1 MTDAPQGTS
10 GRTALVIDDDEF
22 AAEALSLTLNSLG
35 IAEVHRAEDGQRA
48 LKLLASLPRE
58 PDFLVCDV
66 FMPNMDGIEFLDKLA
81 ARGFGGGVLI
91 VTGVDPAMLSFT
103 RTLAKGGSLRV
114 LGTFVKPVARDE
126 LARALILPRD

>member
-1 MTDAPQGTS
+1 MSSTS
-10 GRTALVIDDDEF
+10 SVPPGSTALVVDDDEF
-22 AAEALSLTLNSLG
+22 AAETMALTLSSLG
-35 IAEVHRAEDGQRA
+35 VAEVHRAEDGQKA
-48 LKLLASLPRE
+48 LKLLATLQRE

-66 FMPNMDGIEFLDKLA
+66 FMPNMDGVEFLDKLS
-81 ARGFGGGVLI
+81 ARGYGGGVLI

-126 LARALILPRD
+126 LERALILPRE

>member
-1 MTDAPQGTS
+1 MTDAMTVAPGS
-10 GRTALVIDDDEF
+10 SALVIDDDEF
-22 AAEALSLTLNSLG
+22 AAEAMALTLNSLG
-35 IAEVHRAEDGQRA
+35 IAEVHQAADGQKA
-48 LKLLASLPRE
+48 LKLLAGLAKE

-66 FMPNMDGIEFLDKLA
+66 FMPNMDGVEFLDKLA
-81 ARGFGGGVLI
+81 ARGFSGGVLI

-126 LARALILPRD
+126 LAKALILPRD

>member
-1 MTDAPQGTS
+1 MSSMSSVPPGS
-10 GRTALVIDDDEF
+10 TALVVDDDEF
-22 AAEALSLTLNSLG
+22 AAETMALTLSSLG
-35 IAEVHRAEDGQRA
+35 VAEVHRAEDGQKA
-48 LKLLASLPRE
+48 LKLLATLQRE

-66 FMPNMDGIEFLDKLA
+66 FMPNMDGVEFLDKLS
-81 ARGFGGGVLI
+81 ARGYGGGVLI

-126 LARALILPRD
+126 LERALILPRE